1 MQYEY
6 LVLFVV
12 LLMTWQNF
20 SLRRKIK
27 QLWQVMD
34 KEKYIARYGEL
45 VQQSQDQAKAVKAL
59 SQEFDELNLLQALEV
74 SQIFHQRATKQDEPS
89 A

>member
-59 SQEFDELNLLQALEV
+59 RQEFDELNLLQALEV
-74 SQIFHQRATKQDEPS
+74 SQIFYQRATKQDEPS